1 MRTARYL
8 IGLLTFAFAVMWAQ
22 EAKIVIPA
30 GTPEDKDLSAISA
43 EPELQK
49 RAAMYEEFL
58 KKYSDNNAASA
69 YAQWQLSQ
77 QYLSAGDA
85 AKAWEYGEKAL
96 ALYPNNLDII
106 VSDEN
111 VAQAL
116 KDSDKIVALAAQGGA
131 VFQSIAKQTKPAD
144 MSDSQW
150 ETTIAEQQNAA
161 RPSYEF
167 LEAAAFNAI
176 AAEQNAN
183 KRMEYIE
190 KFTPAFPNSK
200 FGDSVSQLAMM
211 SLQQLNQPQRVEAYG
226 EKVLAANPDSVP
238 TLLMLANVYA
248 ADPQRAAKAETY
260 ANKVIQLSKA
270 GTPDTEKNRKLTAG
284 AAHSTLGYAYLQQDK
299 LAAAIPELKNAV
311 ALLQD
316 DAHSQQE
323 ALFRLGWAY
332 AKQNHKADAISTLQ
346 KAAAIEGPY
355 QAPAKEMLSKIEAA
369 GPVRRK

>member
-1 MRTARYL
+1 
-8 IGLLTFAFAVMWAQ
+8 
-22 EAKIVIPA
+22 
-30 GTPEDKDLSAISA
+30 
-43 EPELQK
+43 
-49 RAAMYEEFL
+49 
-58 KKYSDNNAASA
+58 
-69 YAQWQLSQ
+69 
-77 QYLSAGDA
+77 
-85 AKAWEYGEKAL
+85 
-96 ALYPNNLDII
+96 
-106 VSDEN
+106 
-111 VAQAL
+111 
-116 KDSDKIVALAAQGGA
+116 
-131 VFQSIAKQTKPAD
+131 
-144 MSDSQW
+144 
-150 ETTIAEQQNAA
+150 
-161 RPSYEF
+161 
-167 LEAAAFNAI
+167 
-176 AAEQNAN
+176 
-183 KRMEYIE
+183 MEYIE

-311 ALLQD
+311 VLLQD